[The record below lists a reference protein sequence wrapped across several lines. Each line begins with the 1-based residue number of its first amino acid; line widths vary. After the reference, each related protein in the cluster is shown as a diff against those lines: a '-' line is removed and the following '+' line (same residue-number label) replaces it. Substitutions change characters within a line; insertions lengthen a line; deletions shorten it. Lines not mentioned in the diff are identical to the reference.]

1 MVHYILFALVKLFF
15 VCFSASKFG
24 KVIGFSLALG
34 REKTLSQILSG
45 KGANVRGVQC
55 THIGI
60 VSSNIVSAIF
70 AKDALD
76 SLDMSVLLDKEL
88 Y

>member
-76 SLDMSVLLDKEL
+76 SLDMTR
-88 Y
+88 

>member
-45 KGANVRGVQC
+45 KGANVRGCTMC

-76 SLDMSVLLDKEL
+76 SLDMTR
-88 Y
+88 